1 MQRLALVGRTA
12 AAVQLHSCASPQPS
26 AIMICSCSPLTVQRR
41 GLRNLHQYPHARY
54 KSLVKDCRRFSR
66 NWWLTAGNNYE
77 LVSEVGHEREA
88 TENLAVLR
96 DDSNNDAYV
105 LSTNRLEDLPPAER
119 LNVLVALMTERWKV
133 KDNNRGYD
141 KAKMLL
147 KALECFSE
155 MRLAGQIKVF
165 DELPEADQDTFL
177 QFVEG
182 CAQFTQSCSHS
193 HPDAVAI
200 VLRAAVICDEMRCVG
215 KREEM
220 THVAEVMAKR
230 LDRAFASA
238 RPLETKAQLR
248 SPSFTEIHS
257 SLRMKQVMELRE
269 HFKDKPWVLEQK
281 KRLEYF
287 YGPRSRKI
295 FHYPMRRDSVHRN
308 LLAVPHRPETRS
320 WNG

>member
-1 MQRLALVGRTA
+1 M
-12 AAVQLHSCASPQPS
+12 
-26 AIMICSCSPLTVQRR
+26 VQRR

-54 KSLVKDCRRFSR
+54 KSLVKDCHRFAR

-88 TENLAVLR
+88 TENFAVLR
-96 DDSNNDAYV
+96 DDSDNDAYV
-105 LSTNRLEDLPPAER
+105 MSTNRLEDLPPAER

-155 MRLAGQIKVF
+155 MRLSGQIKVF
-165 DELPEADQDTFL
+165 DELPEPDQDTFL
-177 QFVEG
+177 QYVEG
-182 CAQFTQSCSHS
+182 CAQFAQGCSHS
-193 HPDAVAI
+193 HPDAVAM
-200 VLRAAVICDEMRCVG
+200 VLRAAEICDEMRCVD

-220 THVAEVMAKR
+220 THVAEVMAQR
-230 LDRAFASA
+230 LDRACASA
-238 RPLETKAQLR
+238 RPLETTAQLR
-248 SPSFTEIHS
+248 PPSITEIHS
-257 SLRMKQVMELRE
+257 GLRMKQMRELRDR
-269 HFKDKPWVLEQK
+269 FKGKPWVLEPT

-295 FHYPMRRDSVHRN
+295 FHKPMRQDDIHRN
-308 LLAVPHRPETRS
+308 LLAIPHRPETRS
-320 WNG
+320 WNQ

>member
-1 MQRLALVGRTA
+1 MQRLSWA
-12 AAVQLHSCASPQPS
+12 ACTVVAAQQSACAWLHSSTLMS
-26 AIMICSCSPLTVQRR
+26 CSCSPLTVQRR

-54 KSLVKDCRRFSR
+54 KSLVKDCHRFSR
-66 NWWLTAGNNYE
+66 NWWLKAGNNYE
-77 LVSEVGHEREA
+77 LVSEAGHEREA

-96 DDSNNDAYV
+96 DDSDNDAYV

-155 MRLAGQIKVF
+155 MRLSGHIKVF
-165 DELPEADQDTFL
+165 DELPEPDQDTFL
-177 QFVEG
+177 QYVEG
-182 CAQFTQSCSHS
+182 CSQFAQGCSHS

-200 VLRAAVICDEMRCVG
+200 VLRAAEICDEMRCVD

-238 RPLETKAQLR
+238 RPLETKARLNPPSITELHSDLR
-248 SPSFTEIHS
+248 A
-257 SLRMKQVMELRE
+257 KQMRELRD
-269 HFKDKPWVLEQK
+269 HFKDKPWALEQK

-295 FHYPMRRDSVHRN
+295 FHRQMKRDDFHRH
-308 LLAVPHRPETRS
+308 LLAIPHRPETRS
-320 WNG
+320 WNQ

>member
-1 MQRLALVGRTA
+1 MLRLPSLACTV
-12 AAVQLHSCASPQPS
+12 AAVELYACASLHSSTHMPCFSTPIA
-26 AIMICSCSPLTVQRR
+26 LQRR
-41 GLRNLHQYPHARY
+41 GLRNLHQYRHARY

-96 DDSNNDAYV
+96 DDSDNDSFV

-119 LNVLVALMTERWKV
+119 LNVLVALMTQRWKV
-133 KDNNRGYD
+133 KDNNRGFD

-155 MRLAGQIKVF
+155 MRLGGQIKVF
-165 DELPEADQDTFL
+165 EELPEPDQDTFL
-177 QFVEG
+177 QYVEG
-182 CAQFTQSCSHS
+182 CAQFAQGCSHS
-193 HPDAVAI
+193 HPDAVAM
-200 VLRAAVICDEMRCVG
+200 VLRAAEICDEMRCVD
-215 KREEM
+215 KRDEM
-220 THVAEVMAKR
+220 THVAEKMAQR

-248 SPSFTEIHS
+248 PPSITEMHS
-257 SLRMKQVMELRE
+257 SLRTRQLMELRE
-269 HFKDKPWVLEQK
+269 HFKDKPWALEQK
-281 KRLEYF
+281 KPLEYF

-295 FHYPMRRDSVHRN
+295 FHRLMRQDDVHRN
-308 LLAVPHRPETRS
+308 LLAIPHRPETRR
-320 WNG
+320 WTE